1 MSRAKL
7 TLFFFSYDRH
17 PLPDFAVDLP
27 NLYKRSI
34 VFFRALHSYVRL
46 LPGYDLYRK
55 LHKLKNDSNPLS
67 IGSRLSSSSTAVHAG
82 EISLGILNSPLFS
95 HQPTNIIF
103 QVQQF

>member
-1 MSRAKL
+1 MH
-7 TLFFFSYDRH
+7 DRH

-67 IGSRLSSSSTAVHAG
+67 IGYRLSSSSNAIHAG
-82 EISLGILNSPLFS
+82 EIPIGKLFIFRTPRHFNFPSLLNACY
-95 HQPTNIIF
+95 
-103 QVQQF
+103 